1 MSNKILHNLH
11 LFIKD
16 NKNPED
22 ILNHIHELVM
32 SGDPKPRT
40 ITNRYSKIK
49 RFLRDEFDIFTEE
62 FLRKIKPDDS
72 ITQSVIDMDK
82 ETRQNKSTIKFSQQD
97 IDKTLGL
104 KDNKRITDKLIYL
117 QLVSGR
123 RINELID
130 PEMKI
135 TLPRKKGHVV
145 FSHLSKQRDN
155 KEKSVVKLMD
165 EIKPKEFKEL
175 LEDVRNK
182 IQELGLTI
190 RETTNKVN
198 MRMKKLF
205 PKRDIKSSHNLRGMY
220 AVVMWYRSGRTQN
233 INGYISDVL
242 NHTTP
247 DASLNYSNYVF
258 EE

>member
-16 NKNPED
+16 NKDPD
-22 ILNHIHELVM
+22 DVLKYIHDLVLT
-32 SGDPKPRT
+32 GDPKPRT

-62 FLRKIKPDDS
+62 FLKQVKPDDK

-82 ETRQNKSTIKFSQQD
+82 ETRQNKSTIKFTQED
-97 IDKTLGL
+97 INKILTL
-104 KDNKRITDKLIYL
+104 KSNKRLVDRLIYL

-155 KEKSVVKLMD
+155 KEKTLVKLMD
-165 EIKPKEFKEL
+165 DIKAHEFKEMT
-175 LEDVRNK
+175 EDVRDK
-182 IQELGLTI
+182 VQELGLNI
-190 RETTNKVN
+190 REMTNKVN
-198 MRMKKLF
+198 IRMKKLF
-205 PKRDIKSSHNLRGMY
+205 PKSDIKSSHNLRGMY
-220 AVVMWYRSGRTQN
+220 AVYLWHLSGRKQN
-233 INGYISDVL
+233 INGFLTDVL